1 MQVTWRRYIHAD
13 PGPRTTTRSRCDAR
27 QAPSSRSPRSAW
39 GDHHPFDPLAW
50 MPVRSSCR
58 VHLGCSYGV
67 GVPLTKLRAAHLR
80 PPSAPSTPPT
90 APKPAPPV
98 DHLDLAEVRSATPS
112 TAEALEDRPRRDQV
126 RSGSQILASVARSRR
141 PSFSESLASAAATEC
156 ATPPRSEPVPLQVHR
171 PIALKGYIY
180 LTSSPAPS
188 ARRPPS
194 ACPSLPSAAST
205 RRS

>member
-1 MQVTWRRYIHAD
+1 MQVTWRRYIHEIPPPSYD
-13 PGPRTTTRSRCDAR
+13 NPLTMRRTPSAILSLTTKRY
-27 QAPSSRSPRSAW
+27 
-39 GDHHPFDPLAW
+39 GGEHHPFDPLAW
-50 MPVRSSCR
+50 MPGRSSCR
-58 VHLGCSYGV
+58 VHAYSYSDTA
-67 GVPLTKLRAAHLR
+67 PLTKLRAAHLR

-171 PIALKGYIY
+171 PIALKFT
-180 LTSSPAPS
+180 TSI
-188 ARRPPS
+188 
-194 ACPSLPSAAST
+194 
-205 RRS
+205 